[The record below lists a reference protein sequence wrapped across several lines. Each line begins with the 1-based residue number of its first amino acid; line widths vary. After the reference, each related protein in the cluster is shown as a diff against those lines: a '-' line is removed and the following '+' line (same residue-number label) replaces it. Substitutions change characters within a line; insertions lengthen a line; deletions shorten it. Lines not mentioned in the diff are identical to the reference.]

1 MFLILKTIWIL
12 LPSYTPNNFAVV
24 FGGGK
29 PIDFGKNFLDGKR
42 LLGDGKTFRGFIFGV
57 LGGIFI
63 ANLQYLIE
71 IVANVKIYSVLN
83 YTSFVL
89 FASTL
94 AVGSLLGDM
103 FGSFIKR
110 RLNIERGKPVPLLD
124 QLDFLVFSLGLALL
138 IFPDY
143 FKSIFTTSII
153 IIAFVITPILHFLTN
168 FIAYKLGLK
177 EVPW

>member
-1 MFLILKTIWIL
+1 MPYETIIDLIKEAIIFIFPAYCANAIPVL
-12 LPSYTPNNFAVV
+12 A
-24 FGGGK
+24 GGGK

-138 IFPDY
+138 ILGEGVFVFTILY
-143 FKSIFTTSII
+143 IFSII
-153 IIAFVITPILHFLTN
+153 SIILKVFQLFLRVFCT
-168 FIAYKLGLK
+168 L
-177 EVPW
+177 